1 MLENCKKRLKYAIA
15 IYKSVIKQI
24 FIPEAWLPGDSTLRR
39 FTTLADKQNPP
50 DPEKKSI
57 RWEFVG
63 RVADDRQDLVGKRI
77 LDLPNGLQNIRI
89 R

>member
-1 MLENCKKRLKYAIA
+1 
-15 IYKSVIKQI
+15 
-24 FIPEAWLPGDSTLRR
+24 EAWLPGDSTLRR

-77 LDLPNGLQNIRI
+77 LDLPNGLQNPCVYSNSLKRKL
-89 R
+89 RCS